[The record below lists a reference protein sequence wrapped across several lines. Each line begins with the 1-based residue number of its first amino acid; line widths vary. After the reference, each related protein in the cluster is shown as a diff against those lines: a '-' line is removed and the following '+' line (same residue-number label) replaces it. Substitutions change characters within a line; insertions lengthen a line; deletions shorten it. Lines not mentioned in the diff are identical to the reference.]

1 MFDLILL
8 YVAKVTA
15 ILLAF
20 ITIAEKAQNMAY
32 KKQEK
37 RSNVS
42 ARLPTKNANVRN
54 ANQIII

>member
-20 ITIAEKAQNMAY
+20 ITIAEKVQNMAY

-37 RSNVS
+37 RSKRKRS
-42 ARLPTKNANVRN
+42 AT
-54 ANQIII
+54 NQKRKRKKR